1 MRPLYSSLHDPGGQV
16 LRFDKRIIRLV
27 NREGE
32 RNLRAV
38 LNSNVLRRLQS
49 EKRFTSFTPIA
60 PHEIAEGLPSSHDE
74 WMSED
79 IVSVLE
85 HEALPFPS
93 YPYEWTP
100 EMLFAAAELTLDVAD
115 SLLDEDLGL
124 KDATPY
130 NILFRGV
137 QPVFIDLLSV
147 EAREPGDPLWLAYA
161 QFVRMFLLP
170 LFASRKLR
178 YDLKTIFSTRPDGL
192 EPEEIYR
199 WCKIH
204 NLLNLPGLSL
214 VALPMWLN
222 PSAGKKP
229 ALYKPRRMPPQQA
242 KFVFQ
247 HMLRGLRRHLN
258 RVKPR
263 ERKSAWSDYATERVG
278 YAEEQIRAKQDF
290 VAATLREVKP
300 GRVLDVGCNT
310 GEFSLLSAKEGA
322 EVVAVDKDEACVGLL
337 FQTASKDNLN
347 ILPLVVDFANPS
359 PPTGWMNRQYI
370 SFTDRA
376 DQCFD
381 LVLCLAVIHHLLV
394 SNRIPLPEIVDA
406 LALATKDFVIAE
418 YVDRQ
423 DPQFQ
428 LIARGRDALFT
439 YYDEAYF
446 EATFRRRFRLLKRIS
461 LPESRRALYFW
472 SRQP

>member
-1 MRPLYSSLHDPGGQV
+1 MSPIYSSLHDPGGRV
-16 LRFDKRIIRLV
+16 LRFDNRIIRLV

-32 RNLRAV
+32 RNLDSVR
-38 LNSNVLRRLQS
+38 NSGALRRLQS
-49 EKRFTSFTPIA
+49 EKRFISFA
-60 PHEIAEGLPSSHDE
+60 PLALNDIAELPVSHDDLI
-74 WMSED
+74 SEGV
-79 IVSVLE
+79 ISLLE
-85 HEALPFPS
+85 HEAIPFPS
-93 YPYEWTP
+93 YPYEWP
-100 EMLFAAAELTLDVAD
+100 PAMLFEAAKLTLDIAGA
-115 SLLDEDLGL
+115 LIEEDLGL
-124 KDATPY
+124 KDGTPY
-130 NILFRGV
+130 NILFRGTR
-137 QPVFIDLLSV
+137 PVFIDLLSV
-147 EAREPGDPLWLAYA
+147 EAREAGDPLWLAYA

-178 YDLKTIFSTRPDGL
+178 YDLRAVFSTRPDGL

-199 WCKIH
+199 WCKLR
-204 NLLNLPGLSL
+204 NLLGLSGLSL
-214 VALPMWLN
+214 VALPNWLN

-242 KFVFQ
+242 KYVFQ

-258 RVKPR
+258 RVKPA
-263 ERKSAWSDYATERVG
+263 ERKSAWSDYATERVS
-278 YAEEQIRAKQDF
+278 YAEEQIIVKQDF
-290 VAATLREVKP
+290 VAAALREVKP
-300 GRVLDVGCNT
+300 ARVLDIGCNT
-310 GEFSLLSAKEGA
+310 GEFSLLAAGEGA
-322 EVVAVDKDEACVGLL
+322 EVVAVDKDEVSVGLL
-337 FQTASKDNLN
+337 FQAASKDNLN
-347 ILPLVVDFANPS
+347 VLPLVVDFANPS

-370 SFTDRA
+370 SFTNRA
-376 DQCFD
+376 EQYFD

-446 EATFRRRFRLLKRIS
+446 EATFRRRFRLLKRIG
-461 LPESRRALYFW
+461 LPESQRALYLW
-472 SRQP
+472 SKQP